1 MTDQP
6 VPISLNPKQVFEL
19 YGIQP
24 FTIRKMVREGR
35 IKGRTGKPF
44 LVDAESLRQW
54 YESGITNAAA

>member
-44 LVDAESLRQW
+44 LVDAESLREW
-54 YESGITNAAA
+54 YESGVTRAAA